1 MLDVESLCLGVGA
14 DPPVGRWCR
23 RRTTEAQRL
32 AARLLDRPVLAGI
45 GGLVEFV
52 TVTVGA
58 WASIDNQASAVFRSE
73 GKLLDR
79 AKAVLRRIAENR
91 PLAPGF
97 SGILGHHQ
105 ERFLRQRGEDQAAR
119 PSRVVVEE
127 LDVVET
133 CRPNTGMRLAPRM
146 P

>member
-23 RRTTEAQRL
+23 RRSTEAQRL

-58 WASIDNQASAVFRSE
+58 WASIENQTSAVFRYE
-73 GKLLDR
+73 GKLLHCPN
-79 AKAVLRRIAENR
+79 AILLLFTKNGPFAT
-91 PLAPGF
+91 GY
-97 SGILGHHQ
+97 SGLLGHHH